1 MRCLIH
7 PGRGRAAWATETLL
21 LASPLAATTVHMCV
35 GAPGMLLLELPESV
49 LNWGEFASANN
60 VKGWL
65 DASVPLCQW
74 SGVQCDGDGRVTAL
88 CAPPAAR
95 CAAH

>member
-1 MRCLIH
+1 MQPKYCCLR
-7 PGRGRAAWATETLL
+7 PPWLRQQCT
-21 LASPLAATTVHMCV
+21 CV
-35 GAPGMLLLELPESV
+35 WGTGMLLLEFPESV
-49 LNWGEFASANN
+49 LNWGEFAAANN

-88 CAPPAAR
+88 CATPAAR
-95 CAAH
+95 CAAQYLCSTQCLHALPG